1 MGNEA
6 QVNHE
11 TGCSKKKKSI
21 KWKISLPLSTFTFIS
36 SQKASKLLKCKSHM
50 RNWVMTVTWNAQF
63 SSHNA
68 RMSLSV
74 YCKKFLYLLKLATG
88 KSRGRSRFWLFKSF
102 IFDSSAH
109 TTTRWSCWSCKG
121 RVWAVKKW
129 MRKQTKKNKKILA
142 AFH

>member
-11 TGCSKKKKSI
+11 TGCRTRRNQSCGKFSFRSPHLHLLDLKKPQNYKIVNHIWEIKS
-21 KWKISLPLSTFTFIS
+21 WRWL
-36 SQKASKLLKCKSHM
+36 KARLNVNL
-50 RNWVMTVTWNAQF
+50 
-63 SSHNA
+63 
-68 RMSLSV
+68 SLSV
-74 YCKKFLYLLKLATG
+74 CCKKFLYLFKLATG
-88 KSRGRSRFWLFKSF
+88 KSRGRSRFWFFKSF